1 MDGNPRAGLIS
12 MAAVVEAYAKN
23 RLGIDRSEQFGDIR
37 QLSAGLRI
45 FIDATLETL
54 SAPVRVLYGRV
65 DGILFVGVA
74 DDFHERGEAIGGV

>member
-1 MDGNPRAGLIS
+1 MAGNPRAGLFS

-23 RLGIDRSEQFGDIR
+23 RLGLDRSEQFGDIR
-37 QLSAGLRI
+37 QLAGRLGI

-54 SAPVRVLYGRV
+54 CAAISVLHGVV

-74 DDFHERGEAIGGV
+74 DDFH